1 MLFATASF
9 AGTTGGWYFTILQCS
24 VIAYRKK
31 LSLNNLLFLPRR
43 HTEEKKRFFL
53 LRVPPWQTTIC
64 WITSKCVRYLWT
76 TPKII
81 FLTAI
86 GWRMSLMEK

>member
-9 AGTTGGWYFTILQCS
+9 AGTTFTILQCS
-24 VIAYRKK
+24 VIAYRKE
-31 LSLNNLLFLPRR
+31 LSLNNRLFLPRR

-53 LRVPPWQTTIC
+53 YSEPPWQTTIC
-64 WITSKCVRYLWT
+64 WITSKCGRYLW